1 MQSNKHKY
9 KNKSKKTSN
18 QAGKIVFRPKKTYDV
33 KIVKPNNFYR
43 LIFFKPFAHYNLKIK
58 SRLPAD
64 HVWEKQY
71 VVFREKCIYFRTNFI
86 CSISIEQFHLERNQG
101 DLKEFLGKC
110 LKNIIIKVRRFLFI
124 AVFERISDT
133 VCPTKHES

>member
-58 SRLPAD
+58 SRLPED

-71 VVFREKCIYFRTNFI
+71 VVFREKCIYLGPILLVQLLKLN
-86 CSISIEQFHLERNQG
+86 IEHFHLERNQG
-101 DLKEFLGKC
+101 DFKEFSAEC
-110 LKNIIIKVRRFLFI
+110 LKNLIIKVRRFSTYSCSFPI
-124 AVFERISDT
+124 IRSF
-133 VCPTKHES
+133 